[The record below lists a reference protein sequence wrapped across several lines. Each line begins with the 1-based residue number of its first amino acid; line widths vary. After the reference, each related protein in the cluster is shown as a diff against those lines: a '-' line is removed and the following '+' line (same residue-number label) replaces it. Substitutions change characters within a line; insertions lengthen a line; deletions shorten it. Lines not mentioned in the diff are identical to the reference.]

1 MKCLAASLLI
11 VALALVSPLALGVD
25 CQNNI
30 PASNPDSIYQ
40 GHADGTVTDT
50 RTGLMWKRCSEGQS
64 WTGTTCAGSASV
76 HTWNQALALAEA
88 STFAGL
94 GDWRL
99 ADIKAL
105 TSLVEECRSSPA
117 INNTVFPNT
126 PSSDFWSGSPSAGGS
141 SGAWGFYFNS
151 GSAGDDYRGAAY
163 RARLVRGGQ

>member
-64 WTGTTCAGSASV
+64 WTGTTCAGSASA
-76 HTWNQALALAEA
+76 HTWSQALALAEA
-88 STFAGL
+88 STFAGR

-99 ADIKAL
+99 ADIKEL
-105 TSLVEECRSSPA
+105 TSLVEECRSAPT
-117 INNTVFPNT
+117 INNTVFPNDS
-126 PSSDFWSGSPSAGGS
+126 SSDVWSGSPFANGS
-141 SGAWGFYFNS
+141 SFAWSVHFVHGHVNGFIRS
-151 GSAGDDYRGAAY
+151 DAL

>member
-64 WTGTTCAGSASV
+64 WTGTTCSGSASV

-126 PSSDFWSGSPSAGGS
+126 PSSDFWSGSPHAYAS
-141 SGAWGFYFNS
+141 SGAWFVDF
-151 GSAGDDYRGAAY
+151 DDGVVYDGLRSNTF

>member
-1 MKCLAASLLI
+1 MKCLAASSLI

-64 WTGTTCAGSASV
+64 WTGTTCAGSASA

-105 TSLVEECRSSPA
+105 TSLVEECRHSPA

-126 PSSDFWSGSPSAGGS
+126 PSSGFWSGSPNANDSSRAWVVFFLNGGVIS
-141 SGAWGFYFNS
+141 NGRSFTN
-151 GSAGDDYRGAAY
+151 